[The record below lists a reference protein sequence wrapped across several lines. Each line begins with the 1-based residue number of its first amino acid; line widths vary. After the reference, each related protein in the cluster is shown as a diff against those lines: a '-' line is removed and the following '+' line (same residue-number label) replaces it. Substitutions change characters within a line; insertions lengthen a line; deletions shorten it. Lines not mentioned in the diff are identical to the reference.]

1 MSGESY
7 KVTCYVMTGVIITG
21 VAAWLTF
28 AQNKITRE
36 ELVQAR
42 SEDRQYVQE
51 LKTSVDQLDATV
63 RRLDGAV
70 IKLSTILEMR

>member
-1 MSGESY
+1 MSHESY

-21 VAAWLTF
+21 IAAWLTF
-28 AQNKITRE
+28 AQNKITRD

-51 LKTSVDQLDATV
+51 LKTSIDQLDVTV

>member
-1 MSGESY
+1 MSHESY
-7 KVTCYVMTGVIITG
+7 KITCYVMTGVIVTG
-21 VAAWLTF
+21 IAAWMTF
-28 AQNKITRE
+28 GVDKITRE